1 MPQQISQISGALA
14 TRLNAVIIGDDA
26 LSIDNFTTP
35 EFATFS
41 SMVWADSAVN
51 LATALNSPAAAIL
64 TTPMLANSVVTD
76 KTLLLTDNLPQA
88 LFNAATAFHWQ
99 PEYAPTIHP
108 TAIVDATAALGKGI
122 HIGPGVT
129 IGAHCILG
137 DHLAILA
144 GTCVGNGCAI
154 GSNTIL
160 HANVSVYDHVTIG
173 ANCVLH
179 SGCVIGAE
187 GFGYVPTPKGLAPVP
202 HLGTVIIGDY
212 VDVGAN
218 SCIDRAKLG
227 ATIIGSGT
235 KIDNLVH
242 IGHNV
247 NIGRSCI
254 IVAQAGLAG
263 TVTVGDGVMIAG
275 QAGIA
280 DHVTIGSGARVAAQA
295 GVIGDVMAGDTVSG
309 YPARPHRVKMR
320 ELGAI
325 TSLPAAL
332 KRLKHLETLVQQL
345 QQKRNHDE

>member
-1 MPQQISQISGALA
+1 
-14 TRLNAVIIGDDA
+14 VIIGDEA
-26 LSIDNFTTP
+26 LAIGNFTTP
-35 EFATFS
+35 EFATHNS
-41 SMVWADSAVN
+41 LVWADSAGN
-51 LATALNSPAAAIL
+51 LETALNSPAGAIL
-64 TTPMLANSVVTD
+64 TTPALANSVVTG
-76 KTLLLTDNLPQA
+76 KTLLLTANLQQA

-99 PEYAPTIHP
+99 TEYAPTIHP
-108 TAIVDATAALGKGI
+108 TAIVDATASLGK
-122 HIGPGVT
+122 HVHVGPGVN
-129 IGAHCILG
+129 IGANCILG
-137 DHLAILA
+137 DHVAILA
-144 GTCVGNGCAI
+144 GTYVGNGCAI
-154 GSNTIL
+154 GDKTIL
-160 HANVSVYDHVTIG
+160 YSNVSVYEHVTIG

-187 GFGYVPTPKGLAPVP
+187 GFGYVPTPNGLAPVP
-202 HLGTVIIGDY
+202 HLGTVIIGDF

-254 IVAQAGLAG
+254 IVAQAGIAG
-263 TVTVGDGVMIAG
+263 TVTIGDGVMIAG

-280 DHVTIGSGARVAAQA
+280 DHVTIGNGARVAAQA

-325 TSLPAAL
+325 SSLPAAL